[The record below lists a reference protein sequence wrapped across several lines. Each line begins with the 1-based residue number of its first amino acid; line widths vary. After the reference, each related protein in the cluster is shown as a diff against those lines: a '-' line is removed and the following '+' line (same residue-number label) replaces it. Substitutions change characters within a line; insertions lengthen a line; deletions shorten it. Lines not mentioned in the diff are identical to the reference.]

1 MDQSIKDFYLTQ
13 EIPDYEK
20 SHDARFNHLI
30 DDLFLK
36 NIKNSRIGDVGSGY
50 GPIFKRLPQ
59 DQNNTFIGFDGAEI
73 TTSFEYHKTDLSYDF
88 FGEGFVKQNNLLD
101 YVLCLETL
109 EHLTNPYHCL
119 IEIKKILK
127 NDGILYLSVP
137 SQLVQ
142 HNTIYPS
149 LLYPINNFIQFLEQL
164 AFEVQDHRFH
174 DKSFYQEV
182 FVLKN
187 KTWNESKMLWP
198 KNEQKFQ
205 NVPPHISVNL

>member
-73 TTSFEYHKTDLSYDF
+73 TTDFEYYKTDLSYDF
-88 FGEGFVKQNNLLD
+88 FGEGL
-101 YVLCLETL
+101 
-109 EHLTNPYHCL
+109 
-119 IEIKKILK
+119 
-127 NDGILYLSVP
+127 
-137 SQLVQ
+137 
-142 HNTIYPS
+142 
-149 LLYPINNFIQFLEQL
+149 
-164 AFEVQDHRFH
+164 
-174 DKSFYQEV
+174 
-182 FVLKN
+182 
-187 KTWNESKMLWP
+187 
-198 KNEQKFQ
+198 
-205 NVPPHISVNL
+205 